1 MRGRRHAV
9 SGRGRRLLRAGVFLL
24 VGVLVLGSG
33 AAYAAYRYERAQ
45 EGRILPGVTIGG
57 VDVGEMTRGEA
68 VAAVREAAESDLS
81 REIEVRAR
89 GRSWHVSPAE
99 LGTEADVEAKV
110 DRALALG
117 EGMPWHERAFIRI
130 FDRPVD
136 ERLPVRFSRNG
147 EMIKRFLGIVE
158 EASYVSP
165 SDAAIGIENGEV
177 VLQRPKM
184 GRELQTKRARKTL
197 RSAIRDGRP
206 LVTLPVTKLEP
217 EVTPESLG
225 MSIVVRI
232 SENRLY
238 VYDGLKVIKRYD
250 VATGTGGYPT
260 PQGTWN
266 IWDKRENPTWV
277 NPAPDGW
284 GADLPAVIGPGP
296 GNPLGTHALYLDAPG
311 IRIHGTYAESS
322 IGTYASHGCIRMRI
336 AESKE
341 LFGMIPTGTPV
352 HIIQ

>member
-33 AAYAAYRYERAQ
+33 AAYAAYRYERSQ
-45 EGRILPGVTIGG
+45 EGRILPGVTIGE
-57 VDVGEMTRGEA
+57 VEVGEMTRDEA
-68 VAAVREAAESDLS
+68 IAAVREAAESDLS

-89 GRSWHVSPAE
+89 GRSWHVTPAE

-130 FDRPVD
+130 FDRPVE

-177 VLQRPKM
+177 VLQRPQM
-184 GRELQTKRARKTL
+184 GRELKTKTARKML
-197 RSAIRDGRP
+197 RAAIRDGRP

-238 VYDGLKVIKRYD
+238 VYEGLRVIKRYD

-341 LFGMIPTGTPV
+341 LFAMIPTGTQV

>member
-1 MRGRRHAV
+1 
-9 SGRGRRLLRAGVFLL
+9 VFVL
-24 VGVLVLGSG
+24 VGALVLGSG
-33 AAYAAYRYERAQ
+33 AAYAAYRYDRSQ
-45 EGRILPGVTIGG
+45 DGRILPGVVIGG
-57 VDVGEMTRGEA
+57 VEVGEMTRSEA
-68 VAAVREAAESDLS
+68 IAAVGDAAEADLS

-89 GRSWHVSPAE
+89 GRSWHVTPAE

-117 EGMPWHERAFIRI
+117 EEMPWHERAIVRI

-136 ERLPVRFSRNG
+136 ERLPVRLSRNP
-147 EMIKRFLGIVE
+147 ETIKRFVGIVE
-158 EASYVSP
+158 EAAYVSP

-177 VLQRPKM
+177 VLQRPEM
-184 GRELQTKRARKTL
+184 GRELQVKKARKML
-197 RSAIRDGRP
+197 RAAIRDGGSSVR
-206 LVTLPVTKLEP
+206 LPVSKLEP
-217 EVTPESLG
+217 DVTPESLG

-238 VYDGLKVIKRYD
+238 LYDGLKVVKRYD

-341 LFGMIPTGTPV
+341 LFGMIPIGTKV
-352 HIIQ
+352 HILQ